1 MTFVLVRKTLR
12 PVISRVET
20 SEKGIGLMGFVVS
33 STLCAPCGTTDYIR
47 ATKLLVLSYV
57 IELIKGSCGPSESLR
72 HYIGFRELS

>member
-33 STLCAPCGTTDYIR
+33 YPQCVSHDITD
-47 ATKLLVLSYV
+47 
-57 IELIKGSCGPSESLR
+57 
-72 HYIGFRELS
+72 

>member
-33 STLCAPCGTTDYIR
+33 FTKRIMYGATDDDR
-47 ATKLLVLSYV
+47 ATKL
-57 IELIKGSCGPSESLR
+57 
-72 HYIGFRELS
+72 

>member
-33 STLCAPCGTTDYIR
+33 STAPLTDTIADCRR
-47 ATKLLVLSYV
+47 ATKL
-57 IELIKGSCGPSESLR
+57 
-72 HYIGFRELS
+72 